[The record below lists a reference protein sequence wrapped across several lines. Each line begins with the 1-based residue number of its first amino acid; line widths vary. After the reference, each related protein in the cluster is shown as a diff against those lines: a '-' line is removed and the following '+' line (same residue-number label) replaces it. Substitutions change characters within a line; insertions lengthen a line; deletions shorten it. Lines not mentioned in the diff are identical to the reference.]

1 MIYKEYKSKYEE
13 CERWLNLI
21 IKGVKKVR
29 RGTKNIKIGIWNVR
43 GGIKN
48 IRMSI
53 NKMWQ

>member
-29 RGTKNIKIGIWNVR
+29 RGTKNIKIGIWNVWES
-43 GGIKN
+43 IKN

-53 NKMWQ
+53 NKMWE

>member
-1 MIYKEYKSKYEE
+1 MIYKEYKTKYEE
-13 CERWLNLI
+13 CESWLNLI